1 MGGGG
6 GTPGKKL
13 LHPENFRPETYNS
26 QQGPPF
32 TGCRQPRVYENKL
45 PIDLSNL
52 VQGCTERG
60 KGSDVIREAARPKK
74 CILPAARQSGFP
86 IYICVLTFTY
96 RPFFVAA
103 LESVTLI
110 PDTCSVQV
118 SLPPPPSFSSLLH
131 ICGTLCQNSFSS
143 SQKNQVCPDWS
154 GCNGIFPAFLDTSI
168 SGPETRYI
176 PLHLLQPRDR
186 PGFYAEN
193 LIIFRT
199 V

>member
-1 MGGGG
+1 MHYISLVKLVVPSEPPAWEHKGRQQRVSAPVKEVCGGWGGG

-86 IYICVLTFTY
+86 IYMCPNFYLPTF
-96 RPFFVAA
+96 
-103 LESVTLI
+103 
-110 PDTCSVQV
+110 
-118 SLPPPPSFSSLLH
+118 
-131 ICGTLCQNSFSS
+131 LCCCFGKRNLNS
-143 SQKNQVCPDWS
+143 
-154 GCNGIFPAFLDTSI
+154 
-168 SGPETRYI
+168 
-176 PLHLLQPRDR
+176 
-186 PGFYAEN
+186 
-193 LIIFRT
+193 
-199 V
+199 